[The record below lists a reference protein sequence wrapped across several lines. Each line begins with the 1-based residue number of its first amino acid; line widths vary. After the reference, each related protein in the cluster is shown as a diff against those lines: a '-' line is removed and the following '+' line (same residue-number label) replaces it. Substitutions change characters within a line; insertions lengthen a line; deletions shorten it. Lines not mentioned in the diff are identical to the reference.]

1 MYLFFMSIPC
11 RTRAQHIEYCKKCQ
25 TISLHQ
31 VSNGYMSVW
40 GQVQCHIQRYSPV
53 KMFLYAITS
62 LYADTAHVF
71 CTFLCSCQG
80 LRCKYP
86 FLCSCVQKNVCMKM
100 ARFCVCVWKN
110 NVIHILQLH
119 VHVSPQL
126 PYFCC
131 EALKFIEEGVND
143 LGNEVTMEW
152 HQFHLYMCSL
162 PCHLTML
169 VAAVVGCH
177 LLIVC
182 HTLPWS
188 VFPSSFL
195 LTMHSEPECTCIV
208 RVMNTYT

>member
-100 ARFCVCVWKN
+100 ARFCVCVYGRIMSFTFYN
-110 NVIHILQLH
+110 CMYMYLH
-119 VHVSPQL
+119 SCLTFAVKPLSS
-126 PYFCC
+126 
-131 EALKFIEEGVND
+131 LKKE
-143 LGNEVTMEW
+143 LMTW
-152 HQFHLYMCSL
+152 
-162 PCHLTML
+162 
-169 VAAVVGCH
+169 
-177 LLIVC
+177 
-182 HTLPWS
+182 
-188 VFPSSFL
+188 
-195 LTMHSEPECTCIV
+195 
-208 RVMNTYT
+208 VMR